1 MLPFEA
7 NPSVRYRRVRDQ
19 MKAIAIV
26 PGRPETAGV
35 FDMPEP
41 PKSDGSVLVRT
52 LSVGLCGTDLEIA
65 LGGYGVP
72 PPGEER
78 LVLGHESI
86 GEVIDAPKGSGL
98 EPGNLVVGIV
108 RRPDPYPAQPVRP
121 TNGIC
126 AETGASLKEESKN
139 FTAMGAHDFASIHVS
154 PCELTQN
161 WVTSAF
167 CSSPRQW

>member
-1 MLPFEA
+1 
-7 NPSVRYRRVRDQ
+7 

-98 EPGNLVVGIV
+98 EPGNLVVGIGPGGLTRTLRSLCG
-108 RRPDPYPAQPVRP
+108 RR
-121 TNGIC
+121 
-126 AETGASLKEESKN
+126 
-139 FTAMGAHDFASIHVS
+139 MGYV
-154 PCELTQN
+154 PKRGL
-161 WVTSAF
+161 
-167 CSSPRQW
+167 R